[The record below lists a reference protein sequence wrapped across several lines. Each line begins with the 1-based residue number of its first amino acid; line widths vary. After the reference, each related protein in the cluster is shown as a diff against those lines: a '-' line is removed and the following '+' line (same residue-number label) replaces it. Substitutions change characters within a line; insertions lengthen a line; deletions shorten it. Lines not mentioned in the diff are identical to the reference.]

1 MVDPL
6 RGSPVGPYGPGP
18 ADHGTPGEFAP
29 KEPSKPGH
37 SFIDMLKSSVNE
49 VNSMQLGAAGKVQK
63 LVTGEISSLHEVC
76 GVDVPKEIEKERGRL
91 VDLMSDMQQY
101 FHRKRVALVGPSY
114 HYLFR
119 FGLRET

>member
-63 LVTGEISSLHEVC
+63 LVTGEISSLHEVM
-76 GVDVPKEIEKERGRL
+76 VATEEASVAFS
-91 VDLMSDMQQY
+91 LMMQVRNQLLQAWNEL
-101 FHRKRVALVGPSY
+101 KRTPI
-114 HYLFR
+114 
-119 FGLRET
+119 